1 MAKFNTFFLV
11 LLTFPYMLSTAKSS
25 PDFTD
30 FIKAECRATRFP
42 ALCVQCLSTYSST
55 IQQSQKRLA
64 EAALSV
70 SLSRA
75 QSVAIFVSKL
85 ARMRGLRPTE
95 YRAIKDC
102 IDNMAN
108 TVDQLNQSV
117 QELSR
122 AGQDFDWHV
131 GNVESWVGAA
141 LTFEHTCLDG
151 FGNPMMDGNVKVAV
165 TRRVTDCE
173 QVTSNALVLVH
184 RFAARHK
191 VGASS
196 EETANLP

>member
-1 MAKFNTFFLV
+1 KI
-11 LLTFPYMLSTAKSS
+11 FPDST
-25 PDFTD
+25 PDTTD
-30 FIKAECRATRFP
+30 FITAECRATRYP

-64 EAALSV
+64 QAALSV

-75 QSVAIFVSKL
+75 QSVASFVSTM
-85 ARMRGLRPTE
+85 ARMRGLRPIE
-95 YRAIKDC
+95 YRAVKDC

-122 AGQDFDWHV
+122 ADQDFDWHV

-141 LTFEHTCLDG
+141 LTFENTCLDG
-151 FGNPMMDGNVKVAV
+151 FRNPTMDGNVKVAI
-165 TRRVTDCE
+165 TTRVTDCA
-173 QVTSNALVLVH
+173 QVTSNALVLVD
-184 RFAARHK
+184 RFASRHK
-191 VGASS
+191 AGASS
-196 EETANLP
+196 SEGTANLP

>member
-1 MAKFNTFFLV
+1 
-11 LLTFPYMLSTAKSS
+11 MLSTAKSS
-25 PDFTD
+25 PDTTD
-30 FIKAECRATRFP
+30 FIRAECRATRYP
-42 ALCVQCLSTYSST
+42 DLCVQCLSTYSST

-64 EAALSV
+64 QAALSV

-75 QSVAIFVSKL
+75 QSVASFVSKM

-95 YRAIKDC
+95 YRAVKDC

-122 AGQDFDWHV
+122 ADQDFGWHV
-131 GNVESWVGAA
+131 GNVETWVGAA
-141 LTFEHTCLDG
+141 LTFENTCVDG
-151 FGNPMMDGNVKVAV
+151 LRNPMMDGNVKVAI
-165 TRRVTDCE
+165 TKTVTDCA

-184 RFAARHK
+184 RFASRHK

-196 EETANLP
+196 SEGTANLP

>member
-1 MAKFNTFFLV
+1 
-11 LLTFPYMLSTAKSS
+11 MLSSTAKSS
-25 PDFTD
+25 PHSTPDTTD
-30 FIKAECRATRFP
+30 FIRAECRATRYP
-42 ALCVQCLSTYSST
+42 DLCVQCLSTYSST

-64 EAALSV
+64 QAALSV

-75 QSVAIFVSKL
+75 QSVASFVSKM

-95 YRAIKDC
+95 YRAVKDC

-108 TVDQLNQSV
+108 AVDQLNQSV

-122 AGQDFDWHV
+122 ADQDFDWHV

-141 LTFEHTCLDG
+141 LTFENTCIDG
-151 FGNPMMDGNVKVAV
+151 FRNPMMDGNVKVAI
-165 TRRVTDCE
+165 TKRVTDCA

-184 RFAARHK
+184 RFASSHE

-196 EETANLP
+196 SEGTANLP